1 MVNVDLMSYCHCF
14 FLGGSSFH
22 FRLVANMMREQ
33 QNHEMDTTAMKNIQK
48 NMANSMSATDQLD
61 GVYVLQDSRGYLD
74 KYLMFWKEGGGYTS
88 DLNKAERFSKEAA
101 ERKMNSRGT
110 DIPWE
115 LSFLKQVSRPTV
127 DMQLLRHLSEE
138 GKGKLVLQVPDV
150 FSGNAI
156 HFLTN
161 TPGAT
166 SPDLTK
172 ARLYERDM
180 RLADLE
186 GIPGGV
192 IPRSLDSME
201 SIAFMTV
208 NKYSIDRS
216 YCIEPQ
222 KRQRAAMGM

>member
-1 MVNVDLMSYCHCF
+1 MKAMTKILK
-14 FLGGSSFH
+14 SS
-22 FRLVANMMREQ
+22 
-33 QNHEMDTTAMKNIQK
+33 
-48 NMANSMSATDQLD
+48 TDSVGMTDPLD

-88 DLNKAERFSKEAA
+88 DLNKAERFTREAA
-101 ERKMNSRGT
+101 ERKMSCRGT